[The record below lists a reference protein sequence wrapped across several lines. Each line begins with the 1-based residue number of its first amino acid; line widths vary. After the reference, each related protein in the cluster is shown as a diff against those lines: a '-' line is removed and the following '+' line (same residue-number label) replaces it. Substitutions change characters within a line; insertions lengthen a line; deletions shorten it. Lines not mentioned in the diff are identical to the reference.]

1 MSQTWTEQAALN
13 MAGAQLLR
21 ETVEQVSRRQ
31 QRASHEKGAQYLSR
45 KLAVLQT
52 LNDGQR
58 KTPLNGVTAPSG
70 VSESA
75 SCGGKIQ

>member
-1 MSQTWTEQAALN
+1 MSQAWTEQAALN

-21 ETVEQVSRRQ
+21 ETVKQVKGRQ
-31 QRASHEKGAQYLSR
+31 LRAGHDKGAQCLSR

-58 KTPLNGVTAPSG
+58 KTPLNGAPTPNG
-70 VSESA
+70 VSKSA
-75 SCGGKIQ
+75 LEGLI

>member
-1 MSQTWTEQAALN
+1 MSQAWTEQTALN

-31 QRASHEKGAQYLSR
+31 QRASHEKGAQCLSR

-58 KTPLNGVTAPSG
+58 KTPLNGALTPNG
-70 VSESA
+70 VSKSA
-75 SCGGKIQ
+75 LEGLI

>member
-1 MSQTWTEQAALN
+1 MSQTWDEQAAMN

-21 ETVEQVSRRQ
+21 ETVDKVNGRQ
-31 QRASHEKGAQYLSR
+31 RQAGHDKGARCLCH
-45 KLAVLQT
+45 KLAVLRG

-70 VSESA
+70 VSKSA
-75 SCGGKIQ
+75 LEGMI

>member
-1 MSQTWTEQAALN
+1 MSQAWTEQAALN

-21 ETVEQVSRRQ
+21 ETVEQVKGHQ
-31 QRASHEKGAQYLSR
+31 LRAGHDKGAQCLSR

-58 KTPLNGVTAPSG
+58 KTPLNGALTPNG
-70 VSESA
+70 VSKSA
-75 SCGGKIQ
+75 LEGLI

>member
-1 MSQTWTEQAALN
+1 MSQAWTEQAALN

-21 ETVEQVSRRQ
+21 ETVEQVKGRQ
-31 QRASHEKGAQYLSR
+31 LRAGHDKGTQCLSR

-58 KTPLNGVTAPSG
+58 KTPLNGALTPNG
-70 VSESA
+70 VSKSA
-75 SCGGKIQ
+75 FEGLI